1 MGSDNKLS
9 CAFVEFHTFLF
20 ICRLVYGSA
29 LAENRTAFF
38 LCPPEVADA
47 WLSALPPL
55 SAAIK
60 AEDPRMV
67 WLKDHYLFLY
77 FQDDLC
83 MGPLAADAIKVGE
96 LDRKDLRNRTSTTC
110 KKKLGSILIMRVFQD
125 FQIVHFW
132 ERLLPVR
139 ATTKRICSPSLSSE
153 RDMLKKISVL
163 GFFIMPV
170 RQQFFFQA
178 RKINMLHNT
187 VFS

>member
-1 MGSDNKLS
+1 MR
-9 CAFVEFHTFLF
+9 FRRIPHFFP

-83 MGPLAADAIKVGE
+83 MGPLAADAIKVGSLTE
-96 LDRKDLRNRTSTTC
+96 KIFTIEHRPPAIKS
-110 KKKLGSILIMRVFQD
+110 
-125 FQIVHFW
+125 W
-132 ERLLPVR
+132 EVY
-139 ATTKRICSPSLSSE
+139 
-153 RDMLKKISVL
+153 
-163 GFFIMPV
+163 
-170 RQQFFFQA
+170 
-178 RKINMLHNT
+178 
-187 VFS
+187 